1 MKLRNLF
8 LAAIVA
14 LGMVACNN
22 EEVPQVNS
30 GEGNLSVKV
39 MPVSN
44 GASSRLSGALSGDGI
59 LGKGLAEE
67 SAVKKTQVWVF
78 FGNVLN
84 GYGESE
90 AGSLDEVKDIPV
102 NVGQRDIFIIV
113 NGGAL
118 NLAKLTSRADIE
130 AAVASVPVNI
140 DDNGLVMTAE
150 KITATLVAGKNTIGY
165 GPTVAGTSTSLGDI
179 PVKVARVNARVAIV
193 SAKLELAGNQNQL
206 DIFDNLKDVQ
216 VAMFNVNE
224 KASIFNP
231 NTLAV
236 GSKWLYGSKW
246 PAAAA
251 TYEQDVATS
260 AANAAFIEGATT
272 AYTMPIEIE
281 NAPYFYV
288 NPLETVNK
296 MFIVLR
302 GKAYKDNALVT
313 AEGLYTDSDGFTY
326 FPVWV
331 NGKDL
336 GYTYTG
342 DNTNTGKVLRN
353 TQYNISLTI
362 KKIGNPTIDP
372 VEEAFLDVKVE
383 VLPWEVVKQDV
394 TWN

>member
-14 LGMVACNN
+14 LGMMACNN
-22 EEVPQVNS
+22 EDVPAVVD
-30 GEGNLSVKV
+30 GADGTVSVKV

-44 GASSRLSGALSGDGI
+44 GANARLTGNLSGNGI
-59 LGKGLAEE
+59 APAGLTAE

-78 FGNVLN
+78 SGNSLN
-84 GYGESE
+84 GYGESV

-102 NVGQRDIFIIV
+102 NVGPRDIYIIV

-118 NLAKLTSRADIE
+118 NLDASTTKDDLEDAIT
-130 AAVASVPVNI
+130 SVPVDITN
-140 DDNGLVMTAE
+140 NGLVMTAE
-150 KITATLVAGKNTIGY
+150 KIEATLVAGKNTIGY
-165 GPTVAGTSTSLGDI
+165 GANPTNATSLIDDA
-179 PVKVARVNARVAIV
+179 VKVARVNARVAIV
-193 SAKLELAGNQNQL
+193 SAKLELDNEQKE
-206 DIFDNLKDVQ
+206 IFDELKDVE

-224 KASIFNP
+224 KAMIFNP
-231 NTLAV
+231 NTAS
-236 GSKWLYGSKW
+236 GDWLYGQAW
-246 PAAAA
+246 PQTAS
-251 TYEQDVATS
+251 TYETGTGS
-260 AANAAFIEGATT
+260 AENSAFLQTVDMGATDI
-272 AYTMPIEIE
+272 IEIA
-281 NAPYFYV
+281 NTPYFYV
-288 NPLETVNK
+288 NPLETENK

-313 AEGLYTDSDGFTY
+313 AEGLYTDSDGYTY

-336 GYTYTG
+336 GYTYDTSHTADG
-342 DNTNTGKVLRN
+342 TVVRN

-394 TWN
+394 TWE

>member
-1 MKLRNLF
+1 MKLRHLF

-14 LGMVACNN
+14 LGMMACNN
-22 EEVPQVNS
+22 EDVPAVVD
-30 GEGNLSVKV
+30 GADGTVSVKV
-39 MPVSN
+39 VPVSN
-44 GASSRLSGALSGDGI
+44 GAGTRLSGDLSGNGI
-59 LGKGLAEE
+59 LPVGLTAE

-78 FGNVLN
+78 MGNVLD
-84 GYGESE
+84 GYGE
-90 AGSLDEVKDIPV
+90 AADVEVKDIPV
-102 NVGQRDIFIIV
+102 HVGSREIYIVV
-113 NGGAL
+113 NGKG
-118 NLAKLTSRADIE
+118 LTKFTSKADIE
-130 AAVASVPVNI
+130 AATTTLPVNI
-140 DDNGLVMTAE
+140 GDDGLVMTAE

-165 GPTVAGTSTSLGDI
+165 GATVAGTSTSLGDA

-193 SAKLELAGNQNQL
+193 SAELALDDQNQI
-206 DIFDNLKDVQ
+206 DIFDELRNVE

-231 NTLAV
+231 NAAS
-236 GSKWLYGSKW
+236 GDWLYGQAW
-246 PAAAA
+246 PQTAN
-251 TYEQDVATS
+251 TYEDGTGSAVEAAFLQVATMGT
-260 AANAAFIEGATT
+260 NDL
-272 AYTMPIEIE
+272 IEIA
-281 NAPYFYV
+281 NSPYFYV
-288 NPLETVNK
+288 NPLETENK

-313 AEGLYTDSDGFTY
+313 AEGLYTDSDGYTY

-336 GYTYTG
+336 GYAYTG

-372 VEEAFLDVKVE
+372 VEEAFLDVKVD

-394 TWN
+394 TWE

>member
-44 GASSRLSGALSGDGI
+44 GASSRLSGDLSGYGI
-59 LGKGLAEE
+59 LPPGLAAE

-78 FGNVLN
+78 LGNTLN
-84 GYGESE
+84 GYGESV

-130 AAVASVPVNI
+130 AAVSSVPVDINT
-140 DDNGLVMTAE
+140 NGLVMTAE
-150 KITATLVAGKNTIGY
+150 KITHTLVAGKNLIGY
-165 GPTVAGTSTSLGDI
+165 TSSDPDVTVLDPN

-193 SAKLELAGNQNQL
+193 SAILNLTDNPEQF
-206 DIFDNLKDVQ
+206 DIFDKLQDVE

-231 NTLAV
+231 NTAS
-236 GSKWLYGSKW
+236 GKWLYGSKW
-246 PAAAA
+246 PALAA

-260 AANAAFIEGATT
+260 EANTAFIEGTTT
-272 AYTMPIEIE
+272 AYTMPIKID

-288 NPLETVNK
+288 NPLEEVNK

-302 GKAYKDNALVT
+302 GKAFKGNTPVV
-313 AEGLYTDSDGFTY
+313 AEGLYTDAGGYTY

-331 NGKDL
+331 NGKDFDY
-336 GYTYTG
+336 GYATDYTP
-342 DNTNTGKVLRN
+342 DGKITRN

-383 VLPWEVVKQDV
+383 VEEWKVVDQNVEWK
-394 TWN
+394 

>member
-1 MKLRNLF
+1 MKLRHLF

-22 EEVPQVNS
+22 EDVPAVVD
-30 GEGNLSVKV
+30 GADGTVSVKV

-44 GASSRLSGALSGDGI
+44 GATARLSGDLNGT
-59 LGKGLAEE
+59 GLTAE

-78 FGNVLN
+78 MGNVLD
-84 GYGESE
+84 GYGESV
-90 AGSLDEVKDIPV
+90 ATTADEVKDIPV
-102 NVGQRDIFIIV
+102 HVGARDIYIVV

-118 NLAKLTSRADIE
+118 GLQKLTSKADIE
-130 AAVASVPVNI
+130 AAVTTVPVNI

-165 GPTVAGTSTSLGDI
+165 GATVAGTSTSLGDT

-193 SAKLELAGNQNQL
+193 SAELALDDQNQK
-206 DIFDNLKDVQ
+206 DIFDNLQNVQ

-224 KASIFNP
+224 KAKVFNP
-231 NTLAV
+231 NASVV
-236 GSKWLYGSKW
+236 GNWLYGSQW
-246 PAAAA
+246 PALAA
-251 TYEQDVATS
+251 TYEQDPTTS
-260 AANAAFIEGATT
+260 AASAAFFEGATT
-272 AYTMPIEIE
+272 AFSMPIGIT

-302 GKAYKDNALVT
+302 GKAFKGTTAVI
-313 AEGLYTDSDGFTY
+313 AEGLYTDAAGYTY

-336 GYTYTG
+336 GYAYTG

-394 TWN
+394 TWE

>member
-1 MKLRNLF
+1 MKLRHLF

-14 LGMVACNN
+14 LGMMACNN
-22 EEVPQVNS
+22 EDVPAVVD
-30 GEGNLSVKV
+30 GADGTVSVKV
-39 MPVSN
+39 VPVSN
-44 GASSRLSGALSGDGI
+44 GAGTRLSGDLSGNGI
-59 LGKGLAEE
+59 APAGLTAE

-78 FGNVLN
+78 MGNVLD
-84 GYGESE
+84 GYGE
-90 AGSLDEVKDIPV
+90 AADVEVKDIPV
-102 NVGQRDIFIIV
+102 HVGSREIYIVV
-113 NGGAL
+113 NGKG
-118 NLAKLTSRADIE
+118 LTKFTSKADIE
-130 AAVASVPVNI
+130 AATTTLPVNI
-140 DDNGLVMTAE
+140 GDDGLVMTAE

-165 GPTVAGTSTSLGDI
+165 GATVAGTSTSLGDA

-193 SAKLELAGNQNQL
+193 SAELALDDQNQI
-206 DIFDNLKDVQ
+206 DIFDELRNVE

-231 NTLAV
+231 NTAS
-236 GSKWLYGSKW
+236 GKWLYGSKW
-246 PAAAA
+246 PALAA

-260 AANAAFIEGATT
+260 EANTAFIEGTTT
-272 AYTMPIEIE
+272 AYTMPIKID

-288 NPLETVNK
+288 NPLETENK

-313 AEGLYTDSDGFTY
+313 AEGLYTDSDGYTY

-336 GYTYTG
+336 GYAYTG

-372 VEEAFLDVKVE
+372 VEEAFLDVKVD

-394 TWN
+394 TWE